1 MKTGTK
7 LGISALVLAVA
18 TFATWGYHIRQV
30 DIPENR
36 TLFVVVFLVA
46 AALGVSAYI
55 KRTGLFGG
63 VAAAGAIFIGLLLPF
78 TIAISPQEASA
89 NVIKVGDTIPH
100 FTASDDKGNVFDSK
114 SLNGHLVLIKFFR
127 AHW

>member
-7 LGISALVLAVA
+7 LGISALALAVA
-18 TFATWGYHIRQV
+18 TFLTWGYHIRQV

-46 AALGVSAYI
+46 VALGVSAYI
-55 KRTGLFGG
+55 KRTGLLGG
-63 VAAAGAIFIGLLLPF
+63 VAAAVAIFIGLLLPF

-89 NVIKVGDTIPH
+89 NVIKVGDSMPH
-100 FTASDDKGNVFDSK
+100 FTAPDDKGNVFDSK
-114 SLNGHLVLIKFFR
+114 SLHGHLVLIKFFR